1 VDIVAEAEQVF
12 GEIGAVLA
20 GDASDERDTPL

>member
-1 VDIVAEAEQVF
+1 L

-20 GDASDERDTPL
+20 GDAGDDGRFFHKLIAL